1 MGTPRNRTLD
11 PGKIKMREP
20 GTVKAAVIAAM
31 KSVAHL
37 PESDVSQRAEKYENF
52 YYEYLRHVL
61 TEPVAESEVSR
72 RIEEIANLSAALLS
86 TMRNLKG
93 SAICTLNA
101 SAASVKFLDE
111 FDTEAPAP
119 TLGHIER
126 RLEHL
131 SKISADEHLRRKG
144 PERKGPPKQLL
155 ERKIAW
161 AAARDYVAL
170 SGQQGPNRSQK
181 RGGFGAFL
189 ADVFTALD
197 VKASV
202 DDRAREVC
210 EKFGTKAAS
219 VRPHIPR
226 ESNFTT
232 SLTPLRS
239 SPSSIRDAHCKSRR
253 VPADGEEM

>member
-1 MGTPRNRTLD
+1 MASPRNRTPDAARIL
-11 PGKIKMREP
+11 MREP
-20 GTVKAAVIAAM
+20 GTVKAAIIAAM
-31 KSVAHL
+31 KSVARL
-37 PESDVSQRAEKYENF
+37 PEPDVSQRAEKYENF

-93 SAICTLNA
+93 SAICALNA

-111 FDTEAPAP
+111 FDTEAPA
-119 TLGHIER
+119 TLGHIEK
-126 RLEHL
+126 RLEYL
-131 SKISADEHLRRKG
+131 SKVSAHARTRRKG
-144 PERKGPPKQLL
+144 SERKGPPKQLI

-170 SGQQGPNRSQK
+170 SGQKRPNRSQK
-181 RGGFGAFL
+181 RGSFGAFL
-189 ADVFTALD
+189 ADVFAALN

-219 VRPHIPR
+219 VRPTFPENRI
-226 ESNFTT
+226 
-232 SLTPLRS
+232 
-239 SPSSIRDAHCKSRR
+239 SRL
-253 VPADGEEM
+253 P